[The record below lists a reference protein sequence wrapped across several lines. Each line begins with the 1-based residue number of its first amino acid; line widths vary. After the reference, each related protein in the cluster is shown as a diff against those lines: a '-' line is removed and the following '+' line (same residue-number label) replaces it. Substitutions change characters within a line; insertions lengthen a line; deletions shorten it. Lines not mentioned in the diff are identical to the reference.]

1 MNHTTEVVYNSVFH
15 NAIRLQVNLCFLY
28 NCLEIS
34 CRATLG
40 LGYKATFKQV
50 HKSVGFRITV
60 APSDYSKILIRPLI
74 RLNVIY
80 VNWKIFTFVN
90 Y

>member
-1 MNHTTEVVYNSVFH
+1 MELYMNHTTEVVYNSVFH

-50 HKSVGFRITV
+50 HKSVGFVSLLRRRIIV
-60 APSDYSKILIRPLI
+60 KY
-74 RLNVIY
+74 
-80 VNWKIFTFVN
+80 
-90 Y
+90 